1 MERLK
6 KLNGKKV
13 AITLIS
19 VILMGVSLS
28 FLNII
33 DYGMDSFT
41 YMNVS
46 IAHKFGLSLG
56 NWQMV
61 INVLMFI
68 PVIIWGRKQ
77 IGIGTVF
84 NMVLVGYTVD
94 FCMWIWNITGIDR
107 LFNNIAI
114 KIIVML
120 FALVVFIFSAAT
132 YMSTDLG
139 TAPFDA
145 LPIMFSEKFSNIPFK
160 LVRTVWDLCA
170 VLTGFI
176 FSGKVGI
183 VTILMVLFL
192 GQTVEFVRGKMFK
205 EKV

>member
-1 MERLK
+1 MERIRK
-6 KLNGKKV
+6 INYKKV
-13 AITLIS
+13 VITLIS
-19 VILMGVSLS
+19 VILMGISLS
-28 FLNII
+28 VLNII

-46 IAHKFGLSLG
+46 IAHKFGWSLG
-56 NWQMV
+56 NWQ
-61 INVLMFI
+61 IILNVLMFI

-94 FCMWIWNITGIDR
+94 FCMWMWNMTGIDK
-107 LFNNIAI
+107 LLDNIVI

-120 FALVVFIFSAAT
+120 FALVIFIFSAAT

-170 VLTGFI
+170 VLIGFI

-192 GQTVEFVRGKMFK
+192 GQTVEFIRGKMFK
-205 EKV
+205 ENA